1 MVNVN
6 GGLSAAVYALSFRS
20 LSRISLSVGKR
31 PSAFFEK
38 SVSLPTLTT
47 KMPPL
52 PRTRSLSWPRD
63 FLIAAAR
70 LEARGR

>member
-1 MVNVN
+1 MHGVIVRALYL
-6 GGLSAAVYALSFRS
+6 LSCLS

-31 PSAFFEK
+31 PSCFLEK
-38 SVSLPTLTT
+38 IVSLPTLTT

-52 PRTRSLSWPRD
+52 PRTRSLSRPRD
-63 FLIAAAR
+63 FLMEAAR

>member
-1 MVNVN
+1 MI
-6 GGLSAAVYALSFRS
+6 SA
-20 LSRISLSVGKR
+20 SVGKR
-31 PSAFFEK
+31 PSSFFEK
-38 SVSLPTLTT
+38 RTSLSAETT

-52 PRTRSLSWPRD
+52 PRTSSESMPMF